1 MSTNANLPAELSWR
15 QELDQHTLYLDGIP
29 VVRVEPMV
37 RGLMVRTL
45 IHGPRLSV
53 QETMVRSVDRGKALA
68 HRWATAR
75 LTVIRETCSNCIQH
89 GIDSKN
95 EPSESPSIAR
105 WLQT

>member
-1 MSTNANLPAELSWR
+1 MSINAKLPPELSWR
-15 QELDQHTLYLDGIP
+15 QELDQHTLYLDDIP

-45 IHGPRLSV
+45 VHGPRLSA
-53 QETMVRSVDRGKALA
+53 QEMMVRSVDRGKVLA
-68 HRWATAR
+68 NRWATAR

-95 EPSESPSIAR
+95 EASEPPSIAR